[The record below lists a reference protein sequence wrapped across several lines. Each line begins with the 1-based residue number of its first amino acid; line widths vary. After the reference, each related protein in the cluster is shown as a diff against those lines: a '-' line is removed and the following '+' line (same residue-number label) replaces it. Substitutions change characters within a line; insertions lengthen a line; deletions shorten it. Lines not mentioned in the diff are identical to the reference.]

1 MCGPC
6 DHINPNRLHQ
16 CCTVI
21 AYNYHSAVLDN
32 VSCSSCVICSVAV
45 AAAVATVVA
54 DAAAVGHNY
63 MKDLLLV
70 FSIVIAAGGCWLAY
84 MQNKYSQDHL
94 KKVMKDL
101 ENLQKAEEH
110 LMSLQEKY
118 VLRTR
123 LVTFCVSTITAT
135 CFLSRPV
142 QSSSCIVHQ
151 NYIKNQWRFGAQ

>member
-1 MCGPC
+1 MLG
-6 DHINPNRLHQ
+6 
-16 CCTVI
+16 
-21 AYNYHSAVLDN
+21 
-32 VSCSSCVICSVAV
+32 CSGCVVCSVTAATV
-45 AAAVATVVA
+45 TAAA
-54 DAAAVGHNY
+54 AAAVGHNY